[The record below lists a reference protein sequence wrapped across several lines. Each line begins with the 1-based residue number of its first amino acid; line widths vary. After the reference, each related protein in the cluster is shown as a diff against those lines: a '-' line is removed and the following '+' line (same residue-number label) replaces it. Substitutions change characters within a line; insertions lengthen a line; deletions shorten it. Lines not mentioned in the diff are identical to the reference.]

1 MFGFFKG
8 RLVFIR
14 ICLVTSVVLLVAIGV
29 ASIYAVGNPVQ
40 APSADGMGAL
50 QGKYL
55 KQLAFFALGTLG
67 FVGINL
73 VNYRVL
79 GEISLWLFAGVLL
92 LLTVLLVSKFYPLAF
107 APRINGTHRWIR
119 LSPALP
125 AIQPSEFCKLAYIL
139 ALAWYLRFRKNYGS
153 LNALVGPFAFTLLP
167 MVLILAE
174 PDLGTVLL
182 LMPILFVML
191 FVAGAE
197 VKHLVLIL
205 IAAAAVSPFLW
216 QRMPSYQ
223 RQRISSVLLQNEKVR
238 QATESKEWLQVLLAD
253 RGFSAE
259 DWMRDGGYQLIRSKD
274 AIASAGWTGYG
285 FRRGPFMKYNFLPAR
300 ETDFIFASIAHQW
313 GFLGCMVLVVLYAVI
328 VLCGLEIASN
338 NTDPFGRLVVVGIL
352 TMFVIE
358 VFVNISMT
366 VGVMPITG
374 LTLPFVSYGGSSLL
388 VNLMSVGLLNNIGR
402 CRAFTVA
409 KTE

>member
-40 APSADGMGAL
+40 ASSADGMGVL

-55 KQLAFFALGTLG
+55 KQLAFFALGALG

-92 LLTVLLVSKFYPLAF
+92 LLAVLLVSKFYPLAF
-107 APRINGTHRWIR
+107 VPRINGTHRWIR
-119 LSPALP
+119 LSPAWP

-139 ALAWYLRFRKNYGS
+139 ALAWYLRFRKNHGS
-153 LNALVGPFAFTLLP
+153 LKALIGPFAFTLLP
-167 MVLILAE
+167 IVLILAE

-197 VKHLVLIL
+197 VKHLLLVI
-205 IAAAAVSPFLW
+205 IAATAISPFLW
-216 QRMPSYQ
+216 RKMPSYQ

-238 QATESKEWLQVLLAD
+238 EATEREEWLQMLLAD
-253 RGFSAE
+253 RGFSAKR
-259 DWMRDGGYQLIRSKD
+259 WMNDSGYQLIRSKD

-285 FRRGPFMKYNFLPAR
+285 FRRGPFMKYNFLPDR

-313 GFLGCMVLVVLYAVI
+313 GFLGCMVLLALYAVI
-328 VLCGLEIASN
+328 VICGLRIAAN
-338 NTDPFGRLVVVGIL
+338 NTDPFGRLVAVGIL

-374 LTLPFVSYGGSSLL
+374 LTLPFVSYGGSSLM

>member
-1 MFGFFKG
+1 MPRAKCG
-8 RLVFIR
+8 RSRAAEIVSSNYTRSSPTRNGRSEWALGHGGQLHSFEAVFSPR
-14 ICLVTSVVLLVAIGV
+14 GKDGKPLLVWDRKTGKVNTEV
-29 ASIYAVGNPVQ
+29 AKTWE
-40 APSADGMGAL
+40 
-50 QGKYL
+50 KYD
-55 KQLAFFALGTLG
+55 
-67 FVGINL
+67 
-73 VNYRVL
+73 
-79 GEISLWLFAGVLL
+79 
-92 LLTVLLVSKFYPLAF
+92 
-107 APRINGTHRWIR
+107 IR
-119 LSPALP
+119 LILERNWKTRGP
-125 AIQPSEFCKLAYIL
+125 KLKGKLHVFMGDADTFYLEGATIL
-139 ALAWYLRFRKNYGS
+139 LKESHEKLKTDAVVEIHPGKNHGS
-153 LNALVGPFAFTLLP
+153 LKALIGPFAFTLLP
-167 MVLILAE
+167 IVLILAE

-197 VKHLVLIL
+197 VKHLLLVI
-205 IAAAAVSPFLW
+205 IAATAISPFLW
-216 QRMPSYQ
+216 RKMPSYQ

-238 QATESKEWLQVLLAD
+238 EATEREEWLQMLLAD
-253 RGFSAE
+253 RGFSAKR
-259 DWMRDGGYQLIRSKD
+259 WMNDSGYQLIRSKD

-285 FRRGPFMKYNFLPAR
+285 FRRGPFMKYNFLPDR

-313 GFLGCMVLVVLYAVI
+313 GFLGCMVLLALYAVI
-328 VLCGLEIASN
+328 VICGLRIAAN
-338 NTDPFGRLVVVGIL
+338 NTDPFGRLVAVGIL

-374 LTLPFVSYGGSSLL
+374 LTLPFVSYGGSSLM